1 MARIVFQGWRCSL
14 PLALIFNPYG
24 VAPFFGIGI
33 ALLLLAAVHAFATQD
48 SLPDDWPVFR
58 GNTFQTGVAT
68 ASLPDQLELRW
79 TFKTKDAIEGSVA
92 IVRGT
97 VYVGSDDENLYA
109 IDLATGKEKWR
120 LKTGPIK
127 VTPSVYQ
134 NAVYVG
140 DGDGWFRCV
149 DAASGKE
156 RWKFEAGAEITS
168 AANFSGSNVLF
179 GCGDENLYCVSGAGK
194 LVWRFKVAGGPV
206 LGSPAIAGGRTFVS
220 GCDST
225 LHVLDITKGTELGA
239 VALEG
244 QTGSTT
250 AVVGDHLY
258 VGTMSNQVI
267 AVDWKKAEIAWRFEV
282 ARRQKPFFASAAVTD
297 MLVVAGS
304 RDKHVYGIDRKTGR
318 EVWSFPTRGNVDS
331 SPVIVGQRVFVGSL
345 DGNLYALDLAAGK
358 ELARFD
364 LGGGEAVNKGVAG
377 SPAVGEG
384 CLVIGTNDGTVH
396 CFGAKK

>member
-1 MARIVFQGWRCSL
+1 MGIV
-14 PLALIFNPYG
+14 A
-24 VAPFFGIGI
+24 
-33 ALLLLAAVHAFATQD
+33 LLLAAVHAFATQD

-58 GNTFQTGVAT
+58 GNTLQTGVAT

-79 TFKTKDAIEGSVA
+79 TFKTKDAIEGSPA
-92 IVRGT
+92 IVRGS

-109 IDLATGKEKWR
+109 LDLATGKEKWH

-149 DAASGKE
+149 DAATGKE

-168 AANFSGSNVLF
+168 AANFSGNNVLF
-179 GCGDENLYCVSGAGK
+179 GCGDENLYCVSSAGK
-194 LVWRFKVAGGPV
+194 LVWQFKVAGGPV

-225 LHVLDITKGTELGA
+225 LHVLDATKGTQLGA
-239 VALEG
+239 VALDG

-250 AVVGDHLY
+250 AVVGDQLY

-267 AVDWKKAEIAWRFEV
+267 AVDWKKAEIVWRFE
-282 ARRQKPFFASAAVTD
+282 AAKRQKPFFASAAVTD
-297 MLVVAGS
+297 ALVVAGS
-304 RDKHVYGIDRKTGR
+304 RDKHVYGLDRKTGK
-318 EVWSFPTRGNVDS
+318 EVWSFATRGNVDS

>member
-1 MARIVFQGWRCSL
+1 VICNPFGVGVIAFLGAA
-14 PLALIFNPYG
+14 ALVI
-24 VAPFFGIGI
+24 
-33 ALLLLAAVHAFATQD
+33 LLAAAHPSDAQA
-48 SLPDDWPVFR
+48 SPSGDWPVFR
-58 GNTFQTGVAT
+58 GNMLQTGVA
-68 ASLPDQLELRW
+68 ASTLAEQLEVRW
-79 TFKTKDAIEGSVA
+79 TFKTKDAVEGSAA

-97 VYVGSDDENLYA
+97 VYVGSQDEYLYA
-109 IDLATGKEKWR
+109 IDLATGKEKW
-120 LKTGPIK
+120 KFKAAPIK

-134 NAVYVG
+134 DAVYVG
-140 DGDGWFRCV
+140 DGDGWFHCV
-149 DAASGKE
+149 DAANGKE

-179 GCGDENLYCVSGAGK
+179 GCGDENLYCLSAEGK

-206 LGSPAIAGGRTFVS
+206 LGSPAIAGGSTFVS

-225 LHVLDITKGTELGA
+225 LHVIDIAKGVQLGA

-258 VGTMSNQVI
+258 VGTMSNEVV
-267 AVDWKKAEIAWRFEV
+267 AVDWKKAAIVWRFQV
-282 ARRQKPFFASAAVTD
+282 AKRQKPFFASAAVTD
-297 MLVVAGS
+297 ALVIAGS
-304 RDKHVYGIDRKTGR
+304 RDKHVYGIDRNTGK
-318 EVWSFPTRGNVDS
+318 EVWSFATRGNVDS
-331 SPVIVGQRVFVGSL
+331 SPVIVGQRLFVGSL
-345 DGNLYALDLAAGK
+345 DGNLYALDLAGGK

-364 LGGGEAVNKGVAG
+364 LGGGETVNKGVAG

-396 CFGAKK
+396 CLGAKK